1 MFVKFEKLGKFE
13 KVSLYYL
20 QSELNDTMD
29 RSCISTSSRNT
40 TSIVPLLTSSMI
52 DDENADSILDEHCSR
67 VWDRSV
73 QETPSPG
80 RHSPPPRP
88 KSPDRTRKV
97 LSQTQP
103 HSGSA
108 SMPSTLHSSMKPLH
122 SKKKTDFFSMSSFD
136 SGVVED
142 KCALETHK
150 HIHHHHH
157 HHHSR
162 DSRKSKHKL
171 EIEAQQHSYVCLGD
185 IGTPR
190 PHSSSSTGRKTNIRN
205 HSSDAAS
212 NIDSGISLDSAQP
225 HPPTFD
231 TSNTK

>member
-1 MFVKFEKLGKFE
+1 MFVKFEKLGNFE
-13 KVSLYYL
+13 KVSFYYL
-20 QSELNDTMD
+20 QSELNETMD

-80 RHSPPPRP
+80 RHSPPP
-88 KSPDRTRKV
+88 DRTRKV

-103 HSGSA
+103 HSGTA
-108 SMPSTLHSSMKPLH
+108 SLPSTLHMKPLH
-122 SKKKTDFFSMSSFD
+122 SKKRTDFYSMSSFD

-157 HHHSR
+157 HHHGR

-185 IGTPR
+185 VGTPR
-190 PHSSSSTGRKTNIRN
+190 PHSSSGTGRKTNIRN

-212 NIDSGISLDSAQP
+212 NIDSGISLDHA
-225 HPPTFD
+225 PTFD